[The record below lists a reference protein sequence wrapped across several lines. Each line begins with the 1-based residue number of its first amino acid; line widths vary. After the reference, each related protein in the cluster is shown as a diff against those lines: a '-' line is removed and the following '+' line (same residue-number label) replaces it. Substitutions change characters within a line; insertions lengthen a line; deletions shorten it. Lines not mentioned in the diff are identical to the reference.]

1 MSVAV
6 SVQWEALGPV
16 RPRGSAVRKWLGPA
30 PPAPSSAPHG
40 LGGVRFPCLSPHR
53 MAVKV
58 ALGHVCE
65 RALQAQQRAIHV
77 CVCVCVCVC
86 VYLCVWCVWMR
97 VSACMRRVLV
107 GVYTYAGVRARI
119 HTQVPVFSRSAQAGP
134 GVFEAPTAR
143 PRLSSLRP
151 IPAGETGGDRW
162 PRSPPGS
169 HEAVGPAQDKPV
181 QLGLIIWGVFFL
193 LTGGRC

>member
-1 MSVAV
+1 MLPLLSVAV

-40 LGGVRFPCLSPHR
+40 LGGVRFPRLSPHR

-86 VYLCVWCVWMR
+86 VFVRVVCLYACVCVCETCVGGCIHVRRCACPHPHTGPCVFTVCPGRAWCV
-97 VSACMRRVLV
+97 
-107 GVYTYAGVRARI
+107 
-119 HTQVPVFSRSAQAGP
+119 
-134 GVFEAPTAR
+134 
-143 PRLSSLRP
+143 
-151 IPAGETGGDRW
+151 
-162 PRSPPGS
+162 
-169 HEAVGPAQDKPV
+169 
-181 QLGLIIWGVFFL
+181 
-193 LTGGRC
+193 